1 MRVAV
6 IGASSNREKYGNKA
20 VRSYVAQGHE
30 VLPVNPNEPEIE
42 GLKAYKSVKD
52 IPGSIDRVLLYV
64 PPPVGVK
71 LLDELAAV
79 KPGEIYVNPGA
90 ESDELFSRADQ
101 LGLKT
106 VFACAIVEIGDTPSR
121 YR

>member
-30 VLPVNPNEPEIE
+30 VFPVNPTEAVIE
-42 GLKAYKSVKD
+42 GLKAYKSVRD
-52 IPGSIDRVLLYV
+52 IPDTVDRVLLNV
-64 PPPVGVK
+64 PPAVGLKV
-71 LLDELAAV
+71 LDDLAAI
-79 KPGEIYVNPGA
+79 KPGEVYVNLGA
-90 ESDELFSRADQ
+90 ESDELFARAAQ

-106 VFACAIVEIGDTPSR
+106 IFACVIVEIGDTPAR